1 MSKTRVEGFVLRV
14 EHHVFGGC
22 KCRVVQKTVGGGQ
35 GASALRGGG
44 EMADMAAF
52 VLGWGMTVAGASVG
66 ARGGVMYTI
75 SVVNGAVLS
84 DGGGIFG
91 GGAAGLEVAG
101 SRCLLKN
108 SFNGCAFCYRGHSL
122 SNTRNLTFFFAH
134 DSYCF

>member
-1 MSKTRVEGFVLRV
+1 
-14 EHHVFGGC
+14 
-22 KCRVVQKTVGGGQ
+22 
-35 GASALRGGG
+35 
-44 EMADMAAF
+44 MAEMAAF

-75 SVVNGAVLS
+75 SVVNGTLLS
-84 DGGGIFG
+84 
-91 GGAAGLEVAG
+91 AACSITDEGSEVSEVAQ

-108 SFNGCAFCYRGHSL
+108 SFFGCAFCYRGHSL